1 MSYTL
6 SSSFNYAPDVVD
18 FEAMNITDMFPEQ
31 SSFSFDMSNSYSD
44 SISGIP
50 LAQQALWDDGQLTLP
65 NSSRVFNSSSL
76 SSSVNSSINYGHPQQ
91 QQQLSQ
97 SQHLRVPSSSL
108 HGRHH
113 HPHPLSQQQQY
124 QGSPLR
130 GDDGYLG
137 AIQDDDNEHS
147 GGYDVHGDESSGH
160 LGWMDDTK
168 DQQGIMLH
176 YNDQERRD
184 EQHLQFLHDIGA
196 GSVSR
201 GDSISLFD
209 DMNDASELSCDLF
222 KEQLNID
229 ETRDQ
234 SRLPFEHTLNPNL
247 HYNNAGGQL
256 ENEIFDREFMASL
269 KAPPTS
275 LSPMESSIINN
286 NNNIQRNPNN
296 ILDGLHNIPA
306 PVLDHDESIHVGQR
320 KQGSRYDG
328 SERGGTGETYQRAL
342 KSFFDSL
349 KVADP
354 IKTPHKFAP
363 QPLPILW
370 NEPKIRSKNLP
381 TFNLADYKDVAKATM
396 PLGAPTSLP
405 PFKPTATA
413 TTGGFKSTPTSATT
427 GLSNRLNGNNRD
439 SFSSSPTNTHS
450 MPNSAHSS
458 PLSSISTSPPT
469 AGIRSK
475 MPIADPRTPTAATY
489 TSKLTYPPSQ
499 QPQDKEQELSSP
511 QQQPQLSPIQGE
523 QRVRSK
529 RRSTILN
536 PHLAFDP
543 TIPPAE
549 RAATEELK
557 TPTTPRGTLERRS
570 TLQQAVR
577 PKFSTA
583 PEDSKSDEESGANG
597 QPQQQ
602 GTLNRA
608 GSIMMGG
615 LRGPVVRK
623 RRSLHQ
629 DMFLNDDA
637 QGAELHQADQDQ
649 QQYQPKEDV
658 VDEAHDRHQQQQQQ
672 QQDAALAPRGSR
684 PSSMNILPE
693 SLTSVNNHAFH
704 QETAKVERVERAR
717 RLSEEE
723 RHSENPNSINNN
735 DTAVASPT
743 SPATS
748 AVSTAMTPVA
758 SRLPAALSL
767 GRAAGARFGRSGS
780 GGASSLAQISP
791 TTPTAANPYGS
802 LTGRNATS
810 AVAAAAAGGTGT
822 IGRSTQPH
830 RLSLTGTTAAFAR
843 QQMEDTGASPST
855 PTQSQYVPKLAQ
867 PSSATS
873 TLSRSGTRSSPPT
886 SAGLRRPGFAAQ
898 HQQEPESQKDYNGG
912 SALSSSTDQ
921 YDDYYHAER
930 EFQTQQQQQQHQQP
944 VRSSYLRQQQHQDL
958 DQPEWHDSNN
968 YEDDHQPRRMP
979 TTPSKSLR
987 SIPPQLSSPVLD
999 QQQQQREQ
1007 KHQQRLRIQQ
1017 RALEEVYGHGSGSG
1031 YGNNNYVDDQDGFID
1046 DHHHRHPPQQQQQ
1059 RYQSQLSPRH
1069 RRESRDDNHHH
1080 RASMLASPPS
1090 PLPPSPRDYIS
1101 ANATTPKAGS
1111 MHQQSRYSP
1120 PMPSS
1125 VLPLTSSV
1133 GLPPRTSEHYRRQS
1147 KDGYSLMSAPR
1158 ISPPLTGLPTASGVR
1173 APSGSNSLAN
1183 PRRSLSQG
1191 LSGSSTLP
1199 SRRLSTAANVDGLGG
1214 GGGTGS
1220 GIGSLHGR
1228 SGSSG
1233 SLQRSS
1239 SSIYSSQQPLT
1250 TAGAGARVS
1259 AVPSPYSD
1267 GNLNSSVGS
1276 RRAVSTMMSGTGG
1289 LPQSSRRS
1297 VSESIGGN
1305 PRSSVNASSS
1315 NNSEYARV
1323 FVPSRPSI
1331 AAGGGGGGGG
1341 GFQYQQH
1348 DSYTYRPEVPLR
1360 QSSLGAG
1367 GMAPAST
1374 GGSGLSNRSSLAS
1387 LRGSSGISG
1396 SSNSL
1401 QGLSGGTLS
1410 ASASQLRRAASMSV
1424 AASGGPHGL
1433 GIGMGGGGGTGSL
1446 GRASGLMSAASAS
1459 ARQSYQPQQMQMP
1472 QQRYQRSSMYAHRS

>member
-1 MSYTL
+1 MSSQSHSQDDTKTYQVYNRMDQPMMSYTL
-6 SSSFNYAPDVVD
+6 SSSFNYTPDVVD

-91 QQQLSQ
+91 HQQLPQ
-97 SQHLRVPSSSL
+97 SQHLRVPSTSSH

-137 AIQDDDNEHS
+137 GGQDDEDDEFG
-147 GGYDVHGDESSGH
+147 GGYNVHGDESSGH

-184 EQHLQFLHDIGA
+184 EQHLQFLQDIGA
-196 GSVSR
+196 GSLSR
-201 GDSISLFD
+201 GDT
-209 DMNDASELSCDLF
+209 SELSCDLF
-222 KEQLNID
+222 KEQINID

-234 SRLPFEHTLNPNL
+234 TRLPFEHTLNPHS

-275 LSPMESSIINN
+275 LSPMESSINNNINN
-286 NNNIQRNPNN
+286 NIRRNPNN
-296 ILDGLHNIPA
+296 ILDGLHSIPA
-306 PVLDHDESIHVGQR
+306 PTLDHDDSIHLGQR
-320 KQGSRYDG
+320 KHGSRYDG
-328 SERGGTGETYQRAL
+328 SERSGTGETYQRAL

-396 PLGAPTSLP
+396 PLGTPTSLP
-405 PFKPTATA
+405 PFKSTTMTAA
-413 TTGGFKSTPTSATT
+413 T

-458 PLSSISTSPPT
+458 PLSSISTSPTT

-475 MPIADPRTPTAATY
+475 MSLTNPKTPNAPTF
-489 TSKLTYPPSQ
+489 TSKLTSYPPTQ
-499 QPQDKEQELSSP
+499 QPQDKDPELASP
-511 QQQPQLSPIQGE
+511 QQQQQLSPTQSE

-543 TIPPAE
+543 TIPPTE

-570 TLQQAVR
+570 TLQQAAR
-577 PKFSTA
+577 PKFSTTS
-583 PEDSKSDEESGANG
+583 EDPKSDEEAGADG
-597 QPQQQ
+597 QPQQQQQ

-608 GSIMMGG
+608 GSALMSG

-629 DMFLNDDA
+629 DMFQNDDA
-637 QGAELHQADQDQ
+637 QGADLNQADQEQQ
-649 QQYQPKEDV
+649 QQYQPREDF
-658 VDEAHDRHQQQQQQ
+658 VDEAHDQQQQQP
-672 QQDAALAPRGSR
+672 QQDAALARRGSR

-723 RHSENPNSINNN
+723 RHSENAASNNSSNNNN
-735 DTAVASPT
+735 DAAVGSPT
-743 SPATS
+743 SPA
-748 AVSTAMTPVA
+748 AAVVSTTVTPVA

-780 GGASSLAQISP
+780 GGASSLAQMSP
-791 TTPTAANPYGS
+791 TTPTASNPYGS
-802 LTGRNATS
+802 LTGRTATS
-810 AVAAAAAGGTGT
+810 SAAAVGTV
-822 IGRSTQPH
+822 GRSTQPH
-830 RLSLTGTTAAFAR
+830 RLSLTGMTAAFTR
-843 QQMEDTGASPST
+843 QQQEDTGVSPST
-855 PTQSQYVPKLAQ
+855 PTQSQYAPKLAQ

-873 TLSRSGTRSSPPT
+873 TLSRNGTRSSPPT
-886 SAGLRRPGFAAQ
+886 SAGLRRPGFATQ
-898 HQQEPESQKDYNGG
+898 HQEPELQKDYNSG
-912 SALSSSTDQ
+912 STLSSPTDQ
-921 YDDYYHAER
+921 YDDYFRAEK
-930 EFQTQQQQQQHQQP
+930 EFQMQQQQLQPP
-944 VRSSYLRQQQHQDL
+944 VRSSYLRQQQQQQQQKHHDL
-958 DQPEWHDSNN
+958 DQPEWYDNN
-968 YEDDHQPRRMP
+968 NHNNEEDHQPRRMP

-987 SIPPQLSSPVLD
+987 TAPPAQLPSPVLD
-999 QQQQQREQ
+999 PQQQREQ

-1017 RALEEVYGHGSGSG
+1017 QALEEVYGHGSGSG
-1031 YGNNNYVDDQDGFID
+1031 YGSNGYADDQADFLD
-1046 DHHHRHPPQQQQQ
+1046 DHHNQHHRLSQQQQQQQQQ
-1059 RYQSQLSPRH
+1059 RHQSQLSPRH
-1069 RRESRDDNHHH
+1069 HRESRDDHHHH

-1090 PLPPSPRDYIS
+1090 PLPPSPRDYLS
-1101 ANATTPKAGS
+1101 ANAMTPKAAGS
-1111 MHQQSRYSP
+1111 IHQQQSRYSP

-1125 VLPLTSSV
+1125 ALPLTSTV
-1133 GLPPRTSEHYRRQS
+1133 GNAPRISEHYRRQS

-1158 ISPPLTGLPTASGVR
+1158 ISPPLTGLPTASAR
-1173 APSGSNSLAN
+1173 TPSG
-1183 PRRSLSQG
+1183 
-1191 LSGSSTLP
+1191 
-1199 SRRLSTAANVDGLGG
+1199 
-1214 GGGTGS
+1214 
-1220 GIGSLHGR
+1220 
-1228 SGSSG
+1228 
-1233 SLQRSS
+1233 
-1239 SSIYSSQQPLT
+1239 
-1250 TAGAGARVS
+1250 
-1259 AVPSPYSD
+1259 
-1267 GNLNSSVGS
+1267 
-1276 RRAVSTMMSGTGG
+1276 
-1289 LPQSSRRS
+1289 
-1297 VSESIGGN
+1297 
-1305 PRSSVNASSS
+1305 
-1315 NNSEYARV
+1315 
-1323 FVPSRPSI
+1323 
-1331 AAGGGGGGGG
+1331 
-1341 GFQYQQH
+1341 
-1348 DSYTYRPEVPLR
+1348 
-1360 QSSLGAG
+1360 
-1367 GMAPAST
+1367 
-1374 GGSGLSNRSSLAS
+1374 
-1387 LRGSSGISG
+1387 
-1396 SSNSL
+1396 
-1401 QGLSGGTLS
+1401 
-1410 ASASQLRRAASMSV
+1410 
-1424 AASGGPHGL
+1424 
-1433 GIGMGGGGGTGSL
+1433 
-1446 GRASGLMSAASAS
+1446 
-1459 ARQSYQPQQMQMP
+1459 
-1472 QQRYQRSSMYAHRS
+1472 